1 MSEHYLPLGC
11 FGKLPCYG
19 DFLEG
24 NLMYPTSRALKEWVL
39 EGREA
44 VGLESQVVETARP
57 KETSRRRFLYGLPGS
72 MELVAGV
79 IRPSADQGG
88 RRSFPFMVFAHFP
101 RRQYGRYYGL
111 LPLALAPVWD
121 ALDDAWDSLANVA
134 TKAAFQEVVASTL
147 IPPPAAVGE
156 VRTSYEGLQQE
167 PAEKTLSRH
176 DSSLDALLRNL
187 PDLFRELRKGSNGEG
202 LRLELPAS
210 ADPAGACFEA
220 SFWIDLLN
228 RQFMWRRFE
237 PGVFLTEG
245 GAEKNAQVL
254 FVFGI
259 LHARDYPMLLGCEGA
274 EATVVRPA
282 RSQQPHGSHLES
294 RDARM
299 TYAEILAHR
308 FPSGGGRQP
317 TGAEPEPGAVGGA
330 DEARGAAE
338 KSDD

>member
-1 MSEHYLPLGC
+1 MSEQYLPLGC

-24 NLMYPTSRALKEWVL
+24 NLLSPTSRALKEWVL

-44 VGLESQVVETARP
+44 VGLGSQVVETARP
-57 KETSRRRFLYGLPGS
+57 KETARRRFLCGLPGS
-72 MELVAGV
+72 VELVAGV
-79 IRPSADQGG
+79 IRPSTDQGG
-88 RRSFPFMVFAHFP
+88 RRSFPFMVFAQFP
-101 RRQYGRYYGL
+101 RRQYGKHYWL
-111 LPLALAPVWD
+111 LPLALSPAWD

-147 IPPPAAVGE
+147 IPPPAPVGE
-156 VRTSYEGLQQE
+156 VRSTYEGLQQE
-167 PAEKTLSRH
+167 TAEKPFARE

-187 PDLFRELRKGSNGEG
+187 PDVFRELRKGSNGEG
-202 LRLELPAS
+202 LRLELPVS

-220 SFWIDLLN
+220 SMWIDLLN

-245 GAEKNAQVL
+245 SAEKNAHAL

-259 LHARDYPMLLGCEGA
+259 LQARDYPMLLGCEGA
-274 EATVVRPA
+274 EATVARPA
-282 RSQQPHGSHLES
+282 RSPQQPGSHVES

-299 TYAEILAHR
+299 TYADILAHR
-308 FPSGGGRQP
+308 FPSGANRQQAGAGQE
-317 TGAEPEPGAVGGA
+317 TGAAGGA
-330 DEARGAAE
+330 DNARGAEGRA
-338 KSDD
+338 DD